1 MIMDVYSCSGTLIT
15 GVSDN
20 VEEMGSGAGWSR
32 FDGAG
37 AVTGI
42 IVVG

>member
-1 MIMDVYSCSGTLIT
+1 MIMDVYSGYGTLIT

-20 VEEMGSGAGWSR
+20 VEVVGSGAGWSR
-32 FDGAG
+32 FDEAG